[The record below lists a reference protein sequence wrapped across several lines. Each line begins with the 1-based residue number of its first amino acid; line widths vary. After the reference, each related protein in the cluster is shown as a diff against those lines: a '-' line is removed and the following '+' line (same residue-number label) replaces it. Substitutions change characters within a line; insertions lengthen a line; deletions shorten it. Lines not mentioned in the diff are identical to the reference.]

1 MQDVFEMKYARMP
14 DEPQG
19 GSELGSNSSESSE
32 SEEEEERDSEDE
44 REEKL
49 SQLMTQVRGKTLA
62 SSLG

>member
-1 MQDVFEMKYARMP
+1 MKYARMP

-19 GSELGSNSSESSE
+19 GSELGSNSSSSSE

-49 SQLMTQVRGKTLA
+49 GQLMTQVSWDKQCK
-62 SSLG
+62 